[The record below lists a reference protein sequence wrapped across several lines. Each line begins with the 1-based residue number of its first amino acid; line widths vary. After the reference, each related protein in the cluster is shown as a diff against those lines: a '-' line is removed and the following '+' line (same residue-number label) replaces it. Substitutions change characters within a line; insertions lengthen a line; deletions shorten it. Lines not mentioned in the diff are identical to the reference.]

1 MTVNHSTESETYKN
15 SLMKNILVVDDNQM
29 MRKLIKNLFH
39 GEEFEIK
46 EATNGMEGLDFVKQ
60 NPVDLII
67 TDIVMPKMEG
77 IELIMNLRRD
87 FPKIKIIAISGGK
100 PYYLYMA
107 KKLGIDGIFTKP
119 LNHQAFLQAVKRV
132 IQYPA
137 TAKEYME

>member
-1 MTVNHSTESETYKN
+1 
-15 SLMKNILVVDDNQM
+15 
-29 MRKLIKNLFH
+29 
-39 GEEFEIK
+39 
-46 EATNGMEGLDFVKQ
+46 MEGLDFVKQ

-137 TAKEYME
+137 TAKEHME

>member
-1 MTVNHSTESETYKN
+1 
-15 SLMKNILVVDDNQM
+15 VVDDNQM

-39 GEEFEIK
+39 GEEYEIM
-46 EATNGMEGLDFVKQ
+46 EANNGIEGLDYVNQ

-87 FPKIKIIAISGGK
+87 FPKIKIIAISGGR

-119 LNHQAFLQAVKRV
+119 LNHHAFLQAVKRL
-132 IQYPA
+132 IQFPA
-137 TAKEYME
+137 TAIEHAD

>member
-1 MTVNHSTESETYKN
+1 
-15 SLMKNILVVDDNQM
+15 MKNILVVDDNQM
-29 MRKLIKNLFH
+29 MRKLIKNLFP
-39 GEEFEIK
+39 GEEFEIT

-119 LNHQAFLQAVKRV
+119 LNHQSFLQAVKRV
-132 IQYPA
+132 IQFPA
-137 TAKEYME
+137 TADKLIE

>member
-1 MTVNHSTESETYKN
+1 
-15 SLMKNILVVDDNQM
+15 MKNILVVDDNQM

-39 GEEFEIK
+39 GEEFEII

-87 FPKIKIIAISGGK
+87 FPKIKIIAISGG
-100 PYYLYMA
+100 
-107 KKLGIDGIFTKP
+107 
-119 LNHQAFLQAVKRV
+119 
-132 IQYPA
+132 
-137 TAKEYME
+137 